1 MILTGKEILRQ
12 VKQDNITIEPFNS
25 NHINPNSYNY
35 RIGRKILKVDKN
47 ISLGQTSQNT
57 SYETIPEEGY
67 LLEPGQLYLAS
78 THETIGSNRYVT
90 SLIGRSSIGRLG
102 LYLQVSADLGNLGPA
117 HKWTLELVC
126 VQPIKIY
133 PEMVIGQV
141 SFWKPYG
148 EIIEYSGEYSAYN
161 NPQLCLLNTLYKK

>member
-102 LYLQVSADLGNLGPA
+102 LYLQVSADLGNLQCA
-117 HKWTLELVC
+117 
-126 VQPIKIY
+126 
-133 PEMVIGQV
+133 
-141 SFWKPYG
+141 
-148 EIIEYSGEYSAYN
+148 
-161 NPQLCLLNTLYKK
+161 